1 MEWLADNS
9 WVVWLAVALVLAAIE
24 AVTVDFVF
32 IMLAGGAAAGAA
44 AAGLGA
50 PLPIQVVVAV
60 ATAFALLFVV
70 RPIVKSRLMDTET
83 DHGIGAA
90 SLVGRDAWVLE
101 TITETDGRIKLG
113 GEVWS
118 ARGPEGIGPLQPGTQ
133 VRVIEIRGATVHVAP
148 LQQLGRPPQ
157 T

>member
-1 MEWLADNS
+1 MDWFADNW
-9 WVVWLAVALVLAAIE
+9 WVVWLGLALVLAAIE
-24 AVTVDFVF
+24 AATVDFVF
-32 IMLAGGAAAGAA
+32 LMLAGGALAGAA

-60 ATAFALLFVV
+60 VAAFALLFVV
-70 RPIVKSRLMDTET
+70 RPVVKRRFMDSET
-83 DHGIGAA
+83 DHGIGSA

-101 TITETDGRIKLG
+101 TITETDGRVKLA

-118 ARGPEGIGPLQPGTQ
+118 ARTSEEVGPLQPGTQ

-148 LQQLGRPPQ
+148 VGQLGA
-157 T
+157 

>member
-1 MEWLADNS
+1 MEWFADNW
-9 WVVWLAVALVLAAIE
+9 WVVWLGLALVLAAIE
-24 AVTVDFVF
+24 AATVDFVF
-32 IMLAGGAAAGAA
+32 VMLAGGALAGAA

-60 ATAFALLFVV
+60 VTAFALLFVV
-70 RPIVKSRLMDTET
+70 RPIAKRRFMDSET

-90 SLVGRDAWVLE
+90 GLIGRDAWVLE
-101 TITETDGRIKLG
+101 TITETEGRVKLA

-118 ARGPEGIGPLQPGTQ
+118 ARGPRGIAPLQPGTQ

-148 LQQLGRPPQ
+148 VDQIEAPLA
-157 T
+157 